1 MINTQGTRSILN
13 LRDVSVKGGMEPACD
28 VTLELMAA
36 QNPAL
41 EPSLVAGMTGPA
53 LRTATS
59 AIVMPAV
66 A

>member
-1 MINTQGTRSILN
+1 MILN
-13 LRDVSVKGGMEPACD
+13 LRDVSMKGRVEPACD

-41 EPSLVAGMTGPA
+41 EPSLVVGMTGPA
-53 LRTATS
+53 LGTATS
-59 AIVMPAV
+59 GTVISV